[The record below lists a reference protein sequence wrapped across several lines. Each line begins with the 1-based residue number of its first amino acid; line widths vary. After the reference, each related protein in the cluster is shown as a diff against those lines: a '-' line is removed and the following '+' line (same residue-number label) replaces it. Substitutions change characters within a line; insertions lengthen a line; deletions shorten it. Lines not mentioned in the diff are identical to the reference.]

1 MAQLASPSG
10 PPQRFPELSQLAM
23 LFLVNLENI
32 RSRGWGSKRAR
43 LQDAF
48 KSFVVKGGTQK
59 NRNGGGAE
67 LVWHAIH
74 ASSATELFWAPLPSH
89 PTPNVEFA
97 RLQPGVALIPKTH
110 PPQNAVYIKDL
121 LSAAMAHH
129 PREDA
134 WVSAVWLQC
143 AMYIS

>member
-1 MAQLASPSG
+1 M
-10 PPQRFPELSQLAM
+10 
-23 LFLVNLENI
+23 V
-32 RSRGWGSKRAR
+32 GWR
-43 LQDAF
+43 LHGLHTA
-48 KSFVVKGGTQK
+48 
-59 NRNGGGAE
+59 
-67 LVWHAIH
+67 H
-74 ASSATELFWAPLPSH
+74 ASRTAEFLGAPLPSH

-134 WVSAVWLQC
+134 
-143 AMYIS
+143 